1 MSSPI
6 RKMLSSRSISSRSAS
21 RRAARNRVSGIAV
34 HLPFARVQV
43 AVELVDGRV
52 RALICEA
59 NDLFNLAFDA
69 GLDLLQICRA
79 DDSSFLELVLEEK
92 YRVAVAPP
100 LLLLVCPVLVRVD
113 H

>member
-52 RALICEA
+52 RALIREA
-59 NDLFNLAFDA
+59 NDLFDLAFHP
-69 GLDLLQICRA
+69 GLYLLQIRRG
-79 DDSSFLELVLEEK
+79 DDSGFLERVLEQHD
-92 YRVAVAPP
+92 RDSVAPP
-100 LLLLVCPVLVRVD
+100 LLLFV
-113 H
+113 